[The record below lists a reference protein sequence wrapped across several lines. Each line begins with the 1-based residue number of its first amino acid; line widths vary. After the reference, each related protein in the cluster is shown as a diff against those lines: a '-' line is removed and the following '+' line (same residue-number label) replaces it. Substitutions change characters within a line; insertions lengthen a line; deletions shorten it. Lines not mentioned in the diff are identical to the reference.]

1 MDGLFLPWIF
11 QAHRDKIIIM
21 KKYDVMIIGAGASGM
36 AAAHAAL
43 ARGRSV
49 AVIDMGNAP
58 LRKVAA
64 SGGGRCNFT
73 NAAATRNRYFGGNP
87 DFVRGPLAR
96 VTYSDVLD
104 WAREHNIAWTE
115 KNVGQYF
122 CADGAGV
129 IVDALISDA
138 RGAKIIQNDAVESV
152 DFIDGQFIIHAAS
165 GEYGATSVI
174 VATGGVSFP
183 TLGTSDVGYKI
194 AKHFGHKIVPV
205 RPALCAIATGV
216 FPDTLAG
223 VSLPVEITIGRDVIT
238 DDMLFTHV
246 GIGGPAVYRAT
257 VRNSDVDWIINLM
270 PNANTFDIL
279 ARAKRTDGRKNVA
292 TILGQ
297 YMPARVAQWIAGG
310 DVRNI
315 ADIRDTD
322 LRQIA
327 ERVQHIVIA
336 RDAYKYHGLRSAEVV
351 RGGVATDQISSRTM
365 ESKLRSGLFF
375 AGEVIDIAGDLGGF
389 NLHWAWASGTIAG
402 ENA

>member
-58 LRKVAA
+58 LRKVVA

-73 NAAATRNRYFGGNP
+73 NAAAGRNRYFGENP

-115 KNVGQYF
+115 KNAGQYF

-152 DFIDGQFIIHAAS
+152 DFTDGQFIIHAAS

-257 VRNSDVDWIINLM
+257 VRNSDADWIINLM

-279 ARAKRTDGRKNVA
+279 SRAKRTDGRKNVT

-297 YMPARVAQWIAGG
+297 YMPARVAQWIARG

-327 ERVQHIVIA
+327 ERVQHIVVA

>member
-49 AVIDMGNAP
+49 AVIDMDNPP

-73 NAAATRNRYFGGNP
+73 NAAAGRNRYFGENP
-87 DFVRGPLAR
+87 DFVRGPLER
-96 VTYSDVLD
+96 VRCGDVLD
-104 WAREHNIAWTE
+104 WARRHNIAWTE
-115 KNVGQYF
+115 KSAGQYF
-122 CADGAGV
+122 CADGARA
-129 IVDALISDA
+129 IIDALMADA
-138 RGAKIIQNDAVESV
+138 RAANIIQNDAVESI
-152 DFIDGQFIIHAAS
+152 DFTDGHFIIHATS
-165 GEYGATSVI
+165 GDYVAASVI

-183 TLGTSDVGYKI
+183 TLGTSDIGYKI

-205 RPALCAIATGV
+205 RPALCAIATDA
-216 FPDTLAG
+216 FPDILAG
-223 VSLPVEITIGRDVIT
+223 ISLPVKIAIGRDVIA

-257 VRNSDVDWIINLM
+257 VRNSDAAWIINLM

-279 ARAKRTDGRKNVA
+279 SRAKRTDGRKNVA

-297 YMPARVAQWIAGG
+297 YMPARVAQWIARG
-310 DVRNI
+310 DARNI

-322 LRQIA
+322 LRQVA

-336 RDAYKYHGLRSAEVV
+336 RDAYTYHGLRSAEVV
-351 RGGVATDQISSRTM
+351 RGGIATDQISSRTM

-402 ENA
+402 ANA

>member
-11 QAHRDKIIIM
+11 YARHDKIIIM

-49 AVIDMGNAP
+49 AAIDMGNAP

-73 NAAATRNRYFGGNP
+73 NAAAGRNRYFGENP

-96 VTYSDVLD
+96 VTSSDILD
-104 WAREHNIAWTE
+104 WARGHNIAWTE
-115 KNVGQYF
+115 KSAGQYF
-122 CADGAGV
+122 CADGAGA
-129 IVDALISDA
+129 IVDALMSDA

-152 DFIDGQFIIHAAS
+152 DFSGGQFIIHAAS
-165 GEYGATSVI
+165 GDYGATSVI

-183 TLGTSDVGYKI
+183 TLGTSDIGYKI

-216 FPDTLAG
+216 FTDTLAG
-223 VSLPVEITIGRDVIT
+223 ISLPVEITVGRDVIT

-246 GIGGPAVYRAT
+246 GIGGPTVYRAT
-257 VRNSDVDWIINLM
+257 VRNSDADWIINLM

-279 ARAKRTDGRKNVA
+279 SRAKRTDGRKTVA

-297 YMPARVAQWIAGG
+297 YMPARVAQWIARG

-322 LRQIA
+322 LRQVA
-327 ERVQHIVIA
+327 LRVQHIVIA

>member
-11 QAHRDKIIIM
+11 YVHRARISHM

-49 AVIDMGNAP
+49 AVIDMGDVP
-58 LRKVAA
+58 LRKVAV

-96 VTYSDVLD
+96 VTCGDVLD
-104 WAREHNIAWTE
+104 WATRAGIRWTE
-115 KNVGQYF
+115 KSAGQYF
-122 CADGAGV
+122 CADGAGA
-129 IVDALISDA
+129 IIDALMADA
-138 RGAKIIQNDAVESV
+138 RGAKIIQNNAVESV
-152 DFIDGQFIIHAAS
+152 DFTGDQFIIHAAS

-174 VATGGVSFP
+174 VATGGTSFP
-183 TLGTSDVGYKI
+183 TLGTSDIGYKI

-205 RPALCAIATGV
+205 RPALCAIATSA

-223 VSLPVEITIGRDVIT
+223 ISLPVEITIGRDVIT
-238 DDMLFTHV
+238 DNMLFTHV

-257 VRNSDVDWIINLM
+257 VRNSDTDWIINMM
-270 PNANTFDIL
+270 PAVNTFEIL
-279 ARAKRTDGRKNVA
+279 SRAKHTDGRKNIA

-297 YMPARVAQWIAGG
+297 HMPARVAQWIARG

-327 ERVQHIVIA
+327 ERTQHIVIA

-351 RGGVATDQISSRTM
+351 RGGIATDQISSRTM

>member
-1 MDGLFLPWIF
+1 
-11 QAHRDKIIIM
+11 
-21 KKYDVMIIGAGASGM
+21 MIIGAGASGM
-36 AAAHAAL
+36 AAAHVAL
-43 ARGRSV
+43 ARGRNV
-49 AVIDMGNAP
+49 AVIDMGNTP

-73 NAAATRNRYFGGNP
+73 NAAAGHNRYFGENP

-96 VTYSDVLD
+96 VTCDDVLD
-104 WAREHNIAWTE
+104 WARRHNIAWTE
-115 KNVGQYF
+115 KSAGQYF
-122 CADGAGV
+122 CADGARA
-129 IVDALISDA
+129 IIDALIADA
-138 RGAKIIQNDAVESV
+138 RAAKIIQNDAVESV
-152 DFIDGQFIIHAAS
+152 EFTDGQFIIHAAS
-165 GEYGATSVI
+165 GDYVAASVI

-183 TLGTSDVGYKI
+183 TLGTSDIGYKI

-205 RPALCAIATGV
+205 RPALCAIATDA

-223 VSLPVEITIGRDVIT
+223 ISLPVKIAIGRDVIA

-257 VRNSDVDWIINLM
+257 VRNSDAAWIINLM

-279 ARAKRTDGRKNVA
+279 SRAKRTDGRRNVA

-297 YMPARVAQWIAGG
+297 YMPARVAQWIARG
-310 DVRNI
+310 DARNI

-322 LRQIA
+322 LRQVA
-327 ERVQHIVIA
+327 LRVQHIVIA
-336 RDAYKYHGLRSAEVV
+336 RDAYTYHGLRSAEVV

-375 AGEVIDIAGDLGGF
+375 AGEVIDITGDLGGF

-402 ENA
+402 ANA

>member
-49 AVIDMGNAP
+49 AVIDMGDVP

-73 NAAATRNRYFGGNP
+73 NAAATRNRYFGENP

-122 CADGAGV
+122 CADGAGA
-129 IVDALISDA
+129 IIDALMADA

-152 DFIDGQFIIHAAS
+152 DFTGGQFIIHAAS

-183 TLGTSDVGYKI
+183 TLGTSDIGYKI

-257 VRNSDVDWIINLM
+257 VRNSDADWIINLM

-279 ARAKRTDGRKNVA
+279 SRAKRTDGRKNVA

-297 YMPARVAQWIAGG
+297 YMPARVAQWIARG

-327 ERVQHIVIA
+327 ERTQHIIIA